1 MRCPTDVATPGVADG
16 KINPLRY
23 SLFNLSGALLMQRPG
38 VFAPVLAVGHI
49 DGIIRLRNFAV
60 RRQGVRRAKPNF
72 RIQKK
77 IGFFKQMVNTY
88 LNPCNGLLYNA
99 LGWVGVC

>member
-16 KINPLRY
+16 KINPL
-23 SLFNLSGALLMQRPG
+23 G

>member
-23 SLFNLSGALLMQRPG
+23 SLFNLSGALHQQRPG

-49 DGIIRLRNFAV
+49 DGISRLRAFAV
-60 RRQGVRRAKPNF
+60 RRQGVRRAKSNF
-72 RIQKK
+72 RIFKNR
-77 IGFFKQMVNTY
+77 FFKKMANTY

-99 LGWVGVC
+99 LGWVGV